1 MKLFFD
7 YSFNLFI
14 QHDLK
19 FLVLVMYWNN
29 HVYFLVE
36 VIQ

>member
-1 MKLFFD
+1 MMKLFFD

-19 FLVLVMYWNN
+19 FVVLVMYWYNT
-29 HVYFLVE
+29 
-36 VIQ
+36 VISIFWMK